1 MFSSLSTFHHSLD
14 TDSFYFTDPSVELFP
29 SSNAD
34 NSNNLN
40 TPLPSPAP
48 NELVPDVELNTR
60 PPSPAPTEPVPDVD
74 IVPASRHSTRASNP
88 PTHLN
93 DYHCYS
99 AIKTLHEPCSYREES
114 TNPIWQQAMAEE
126 IQALEKTNTW
136 ELVDL
141 HLASTIPTRV

>member
-1 MFSSLSTFHHSLD
+1 MFSSLSTFHHSLN

-40 TPLPSPAP
+40 TPLPSHAP

-60 PPSPAPTEPVPDVD
+60 PPSPTPTEPVPDVD
-74 IVPASRHSTRASNP
+74 IVPASRHSTRVSNP

-93 DYHCYS
+93 DS
-99 AIKTLHEPCSYREES
+99 IATLLLKLFMS
-114 TNPIWQQAMAEE
+114 
-126 IQALEKTNTW
+126 
-136 ELVDL
+136 LVL
-141 HLASTIPTRV
+141 IERQVLTPFGSKLCLKKFKL